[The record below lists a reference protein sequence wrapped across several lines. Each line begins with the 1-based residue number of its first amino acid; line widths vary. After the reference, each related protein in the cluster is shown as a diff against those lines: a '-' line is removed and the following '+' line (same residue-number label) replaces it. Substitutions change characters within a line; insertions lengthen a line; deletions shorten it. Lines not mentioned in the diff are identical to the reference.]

1 MIENPIVFFICMVI
15 IALAVLVFVHLLLA
29 AVEVFIVLLDFLLR
43 LLNIPFAIRGILK
56 MWQANHSN
64 AEAAAHVVA
73 FVFSAVG
80 ENISLDTM
88 KRPNEKD
95 MTVGAKN
102 YLRTKHVRNSAQ
114 RFVRIETSY

>member
-43 LLNIPFAIRGILK
+43 LLNIPFAIRG
-56 MWQANHSN
+56 QANHSN

-102 YLRTKHVRNSAQ
+102 SLRTKHVRNSAQ
-114 RFVRIETSY
+114 RFVRIETSYLLVR

>member
-56 MWQANHSN
+56 M
-64 AEAAAHVVA
+64 
-73 FVFSAVG
+73 
-80 ENISLDTM
+80 
-88 KRPNEKD
+88 
-95 MTVGAKN
+95 
-102 YLRTKHVRNSAQ
+102 
-114 RFVRIETSY
+114 